1 MVADGAETA
10 GTRRGGTG
18 TAMAAT
24 RVRGGGSGTEA
35 SAATPSFGA
44 AAALGHNGG
53 RPQEKRF

>member
-10 GTRRGGTG
+10 GTRRGRTG

-35 SAATPSFGA
+35 SAATPNYGA
-44 AAALGHNGG
+44 AAALRHSGG
-53 RPQEKRF
+53 RPEEKRF